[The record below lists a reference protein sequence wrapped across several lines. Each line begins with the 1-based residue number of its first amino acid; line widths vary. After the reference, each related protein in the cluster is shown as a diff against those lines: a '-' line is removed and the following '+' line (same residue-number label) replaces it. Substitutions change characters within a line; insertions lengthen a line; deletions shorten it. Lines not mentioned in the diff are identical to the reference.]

1 MVMALKLLYKLLCG
15 GKLVEQGWRRQSWL
29 VNLTEGSSSGGN
41 DEGRSDVAIELDASW
56 DMLKMTEGTDLAG

>member
-1 MVMALKLLYKLLCG
+1 MLVARKPLYKLRCG
-15 GKLVEQGWRRQSWL
+15 GRQVEQEWQWQSWV

-41 DEGRSDVAIELDASW
+41 DEGRSDVAIELDATG